1 MPLSPQGM
9 MDAIERNLPART
21 GRTLAQWVALVKKTG
36 PKERRERI
44 AWLRKE
50 HGLGGT
56 TAMLVAHAAE
66 GRKPMDDYADQEGL
80 VNALYSG
87 KKAGLRPTHDA
98 AVAAAR
104 RLGQD
109 VVASSRKTYVA
120 LSRTKQ
126 FAVLQPS
133 TADRVDLGLVLP
145 GAAGTGRLEPCTT
158 VGSGRVTH
166 RIRLEAP
173 RDVDTFVKRWLKAAY
188 EMA

>member
-1 MPLSPQGM
+1 
-9 MDAIERNLPART
+9 MDAVERNLPART
-21 GRTLAQWVALVKKTG
+21 GKTLAQWVALVKKAG

-56 TAMLVAHAAE
+56 TAMLIAHSAE

-80 VNALYSG
+80 VNALYAG
-87 KKAGLRPTHDA
+87 KKSGLRPVHDA
-98 AVAAAR
+98 ALDAAR
-104 RLGQD
+104 TLGAD
-109 VVASSRKTYVA
+109 VVTSSRKTYVA

-133 TADRVDLGLVLP
+133 TVDRVDLGLVLP
-145 GAAGTGRLEPCTT
+145 GVEPSGRLEASQT

-166 RIRLEAP
+166 RIRLAKP
-173 RDVDTFVKRWLKAAY
+173 SDVDAFVRRWLKAAY
-188 EMA
+188 QKA